1 MSSGGNSGVASGTP
15 GTQGSLEQ
23 MNSGLTGKSNED
35 RVFGIS
41 KKKQPIFSKSGHVTI
56 ESISRRAEFFLG
68 KSVARIEHEMHKYG
82 YKTARRASKH
92 STSKAKIIMTLN
104 PSRDRNISQVQ
115 ISPGS
120 KRHGNV
126 QYVKISTTD
135 VGRVKIIN
143 SSPSEYKSVGKEN
156 AKLIFRRNK

>member
-68 KSVARIEHEMHKYG
+68 KSVARI
-82 YKTARRASKH
+82 
-92 STSKAKIIMTLN
+92 
-104 PSRDRNISQVQ
+104 
-115 ISPGS
+115 
-120 KRHGNV
+120 
-126 QYVKISTTD
+126 
-135 VGRVKIIN
+135 
-143 SSPSEYKSVGKEN
+143 
-156 AKLIFRRNK
+156 